1 MTAYMRHHGSRRIK
15 GFSLIELMVSLT
27 IGLLITIAIFSTYL
41 GASAASK
48 MADAQGR
55 MNEDA
60 QAALLILSQQLK
72 MAGNNP
78 DQAGRVDDAD
88 PTLSSRRNPVYGAT
102 SYPTGSYTTSNFF
115 IRGCDGQFSNMT
127 SASSLDKLDCSNSG
141 SALPDAIAISYEA
154 DSFNTIPTS
163 QATGKSSTDCLGKK
177 LDTITAVLPTVVGSG
192 TASTT
197 VTYAVAGNEFYV
209 ASSTPLGS
217 PSLYCKGNG
226 MASTPQVL
234 VENVEDL
241 QFTYGAIDS
250 TTSATTATVAGYLR
264 ADELAALT
272 SVTNSAMPWS
282 KVLAVR
288 ICILIRSEGQVL
300 SADSQTRYLD
310 CAGSLVNTPP
320 DRRLRQAYFATVVL
334 RNRRL

>member
-1 MTAYMRHHGSRRIK
+1 MTARVRQQGARHVN
-15 GFSLIELMVSLT
+15 GFSLIELMVSLA
-27 IGLLITIAIFSTYL
+27 IGLLITIAIFSAYL
-41 GASAASK
+41 GTSAASK
-48 MADAQGR
+48 MADAQAR

-78 DQAGRVDDAD
+78 DQADRVDDAD
-88 PTLSSRRNPVYGAT
+88 PTLSSRRNPVYGET

-115 IRGCDGQFSNMT
+115 VRGCDGQFSNFN
-127 SASSLDKLDCSNSG
+127 SATSLDKLDCSSRG
-141 SALPDAIAISYEA
+141 SALPDAIAINYEA
-154 DSFNTIPTS
+154 DSFNTIPAS
-163 QATGKSSTDCLGKK
+163 QATSKFSTDCVGKR

-197 VTYAVAGNEFYV
+197 VTYAVAGNAFYV
-209 ASSTPLGS
+209 SSPTLSGS

-226 MASTPQVL
+226 MASTPQAL

-241 QFTYGAIDS
+241 QFTYGAVDS

-272 SVTNSAMPWS
+272 SVANSSMPWS
-282 KVLAVR
+282 KVLSVR
-288 ICILIRSEGQVL
+288 ICVLIRSADQV
-300 SADSQTRYLD
+300 AVGDTPARYLN
-310 CAGSLVNTPP
+310 CAGSLVSTPP

>member
-1 MTAYMRHHGSRRIK
+1 MSRRLRQQESRYLK
-15 GFSLIELMVSLT
+15 GFSLIELMVALAIS
-27 IGLLITIAIFSTYL
+27 LLITIAIFSAYL

-48 MADAQGR
+48 MADAQAR

-78 DQAGRVDDAD
+78 DQADRVDNAD
-88 PTLSSRRNPVYGAT
+88 PSLSSRRNPVYGAT

-115 IRGCDGQFSNMT
+115 MRGCDGQFSNIN
-127 SASSLDKLDCSNSG
+127 SASSLDKLDCSGGG
-141 SALPDAIAISYEA
+141 SLLPDAIAINYEA

-163 QATGKSSTDCLGKK
+163 PATGKFPTDCLGKK
-177 LDTITAVLPTVVGSG
+177 LDTITAVLPTVVGTG
-192 TASTT
+192 TATTT
-197 VTYAVAGNEFYV
+197 VTYAVAGNEFYI
-209 ASSTPLGS
+209 SSPTLVDA

-226 MASTPQVL
+226 AASPAQAL
-234 VENVEDL
+234 VENIEDL
-241 QFTYGAIDS
+241 QFTYGAVDS
-250 TTSATTATVAGYLR
+250 TTSSTTATVAGYLR

-272 SVTNSAMPWS
+272 SVANSAMPWS

-288 ICILIRSEGQVL
+288 ICILVRSEGQVV
-300 SADSQTRYLD
+300 SADSTARYLS
-310 CAGSLVNTPP
+310 CAGTLEPTPP
-320 DRRLRQAYFATVVL
+320 DRRLRQAYFTTVVL